1 MVFQCSGSRITVCVC
16 DRRYTVCK
24 VESGSQGNRYGR
36 MNEYEE
42 CYANIDELNPHFL
55 FTWKGTRD
63 KTRDEANFHSH
74 EYLEMAFV
82 LSGEGRY
89 RFEEGI
95 VPIVEGDLLI
105 FNPGVK
111 HQSIAC
117 PGASVPATEFFVG
130 ASGIRLTGMPNN
142 TIRVPGGG
150 QILHTSGE
158 LRQKLFKI
166 CSSMEAEKASC
177 KPGRYVMMKA
187 YLMQFLMLIIRE
199 ECAPVERS
207 GGYAFESVNKK
218 YVVEQMVNYFEDH
231 YSEKISL
238 DQIAENM
245 YLSPFYIS
253 KIFKSETGDTPIRHL
268 INIHLEKAKELLEQ
282 GYDGSIQEIAALV
295 GYDDAYHFSKLFK
308 KRFGVPPSQVRRT
321 M

>member
-1 MVFQCSGSRITVCVC
+1 
-16 DRRYTVCK
+16 
-24 VESGSQGNRYGR
+24 
-36 MNEYEE
+36 
-42 CYANIDELNPHFL
+42 
-55 FTWKGTRD
+55 
-63 KTRDEANFHSH
+63 
-74 EYLEMAFV
+74 
-82 LSGEGRY
+82 
-89 RFEEGI
+89 
-95 VPIVEGDLLI
+95 
-105 FNPGVK
+105 
-111 HQSIAC
+111 
-117 PGASVPATEFFVG
+117 
-130 ASGIRLTGMPNN
+130 
-142 TIRVPGGG
+142 
-150 QILHTSGE
+150 
-158 LRQKLFKI
+158 
-166 CSSMEAEKASC
+166 MEAEKASC

-268 INIHLEKAKELLEQ
+268 INIRLEKAKELLEQ